1 MVFRN
6 NGMETLYF
14 IFSRFPIPM
23 SKKLGELTAEYRW
36 FALVYIIFMFF
47 LLPGIFV
54 ALTLVDS
61 QGIAMYTFLGLII
74 FITILVATLKFLQSK
89 ESLKKYLP
97 EKLHT
102 FEFLPKFLRS
112 LEPYDQILTGWSCG
126 QKCTAADPEAQPVV
140 KDIKPSNVGALNTT
154 FTMLDEKVY

>member
-1 MVFRN
+1 
-6 NGMETLYF
+6 
-14 IFSRFPIPM
+14 M

-36 FALVYIIFMFF
+36 FALGYIIFMFF

-61 QGIAMYTFLGLII
+61 QGIAMYTFLGLVI
-74 FITILVATLKFLQSK
+74 FIAILVATLKFFQSK

-112 LEPYDQILTGWSCG
+112 LEPYDQILTSWPCG
-126 QKCTAADPEAQPVV
+126 QKCSAANPEPQPVV
-140 KDIKPSNVGALNTT
+140 KYIKPGSVGVLNPT
-154 FTMLDEKVY
+154 FTIQDEKV